1 MKLSLVLLGL
11 VAASP
16 LAAQTRVTLPV
27 GTVFLVTTEQPLESA
42 TAKVGQTFDTNVSE
56 DISVNGYTVIPNGSR
71 IRGVVTYVQPA
82 TRQQSG
88 VMQVTFNRLTLPQ
101 GGSFAIAGK
110 LTSTDSTERRQI
122 DSRADS
128 RVVLVGSRS
137 GSGAVIAG
145 AGNANS
151 PQTSILGALG
161 SILSARTNVAVP
173 VGTTMAVQ
181 LEQGLSLNVIG
192 NVDLSD
198 ESTIFTMNDRIRAAQ
213 QELARRSYYRGSPTG
228 VIDNATRRAIFEFQL
243 DNNIRATGNLDRRTA
258 VALGIL
264 GGGNTGGGV
273 GNADGEVLSVED
285 AQTLRRSAQALVTRA
300 RASLRTEQDVDLY
313 FALSAFAD
321 NASLYEQ
328 FVRASA
334 NSSTAVMAGAA
345 LVNAAA
351 RVDTAIQGARG
362 AGQIRSQWNQ
372 IRRQLQ
378 GIDRNYR

>member
-56 DISVNGYTVIPNGSR
+56 DISVNGYTLIPNGSR
-71 IRGVVTYVQPA
+71 IRGVITYVQPA
-82 TRQQSG
+82 TRQQAG

-101 GGSFAIAGK
+101 GGSFTIAGK

-151 PQTSILGALG
+151 PQTSIMGALG

-192 NVDLSD
+192 GEDLSD
-198 ESTIFTMNDRIRAAQ
+198 ESTIFTMSDRIRAAQ
-213 QELARRSYYRGSPTG
+213 AELARRSYYRGSATG

-264 GGGNTGGGV
+264 GGGNTGGGI
-273 GNADGEVLSVED
+273 G
-285 AQTLRRSAQALVTRA
+285 
-300 RASLRTEQDVDLY
+300 
-313 FALSAFAD
+313 
-321 NASLYEQ
+321 
-328 FVRASA
+328 
-334 NSSTAVMAGAA
+334 
-345 LVNAAA
+345 
-351 RVDTAIQGARG
+351 
-362 AGQIRSQWNQ
+362 
-372 IRRQLQ
+372 
-378 GIDRNYR
+378 

>member
-27 GTVFLVTTEQPLESA
+27 GTVFQVTTEQPLESA

-173 VGTTMAVQ
+173 VGTTTVAGPLQWPAPGGLRRPFPPAALAPPWPDPPGRRRHGLRTPRPEGLRQGPSPRRRPQQPQ
-181 LEQGLSLNVIG
+181 LHRLSL
-192 NVDLSD
+192 
-198 ESTIFTMNDRIRAAQ
+198 R
-213 QELARRSYYRGSPTG
+213 P
-228 VIDNATRRAIFEFQL
+228 
-243 DNNIRATGNLDRRTA
+243 
-258 VALGIL
+258 
-264 GGGNTGGGV
+264 
-273 GNADGEVLSVED
+273 
-285 AQTLRRSAQALVTRA
+285 
-300 RASLRTEQDVDLY
+300 
-313 FALSAFAD
+313 
-321 NASLYEQ
+321 
-328 FVRASA
+328 
-334 NSSTAVMAGAA
+334 
-345 LVNAAA
+345 
-351 RVDTAIQGARG
+351 
-362 AGQIRSQWNQ
+362 
-372 IRRQLQ
+372 
-378 GIDRNYR
+378 